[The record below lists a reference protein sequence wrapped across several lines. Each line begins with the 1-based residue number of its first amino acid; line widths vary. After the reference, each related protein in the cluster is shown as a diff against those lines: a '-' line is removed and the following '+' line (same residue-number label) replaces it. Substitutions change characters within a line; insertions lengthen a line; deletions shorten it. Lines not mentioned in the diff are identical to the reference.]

1 MLINGKLSEI
11 STPHPM
17 GCGVLISLIL
27 LVMTY
32 LGIDYGSKRIG
43 LAIASDE
50 TPPVPYRTLGMR
62 NWELGIREVVDVV
75 GKEHVDVIVIGR
87 PKAMTTTDRR
97 TEIERETEKFVEAL
111 QDQLLQSQISIPLYW
126 VDERLT
132 TKQAEALKREYGQ
145 SGDRDAVSAMLIV
158 ETYLLRRK

>member
-1 MLINGKLSEI
+1 
-11 STPHPM
+11 M

-126 VDERLT
+126 VD
-132 TKQAEALKREYGQ
+132 
-145 SGDRDAVSAMLIV
+145 
-158 ETYLLRRK
+158 